1 MGMLGISGQSR
12 HLEGGDSNCN
22 NEVTTRN
29 RKRPICLVHN
39 SNKHAVSDFRVYM
52 KNAPTQKI
60 ELVKLQRSC

>member
-1 MGMLGISGQSR
+1 MLGISGQSR

-52 KNAPTQKI
+52 KNGPTQKV
-60 ELVKLQRSC
+60 ELIKLQRSC

>member
-1 MGMLGISGQSR
+1 MGMLGISGESR
-12 HLEGGDSNCN
+12 HLEGGDSNYN

-52 KNAPTQKI
+52 KNAPTQKV
-60 ELVKLQRSC
+60 ELIKLQSSC

>member
-1 MGMLGISGQSR
+1 MGMLGISEQSR

-52 KNAPTQKI
+52 KNAPTQKV
-60 ELVKLQRSC
+60 ELIKLQRSC

>member
-12 HLEGGDSNCN
+12 YLEGGDSNCN
-22 NEVTTRN
+22 NEVTTQN

-52 KNAPTQKI
+52 KNAPTQKV
-60 ELVKLQRSC
+60 ELIKLQRSC

>member
-52 KNAPTQKI
+52 KNAPTQKV
-60 ELVKLQRSC
+60 ELIKLQRSC